1 MELWESGQD
10 LLGSNVL
17 DGHKWD
23 KYCLDDSF
31 VSHLHARIPCGGYCS
46 LPGRWKEAGDDIISV
61 AHRNRCIL
69 LIGVQMFFFF
79 PSLYLLNFGTRG
91 DGEEKHGR
99 LQALLCHC
107 QENAHFAPVLTLHK
121 PEGKDALLAN
131 FSLHQ
136 HSFHSKAQNNI
147 SSKVLWKGFSNL
159 DAKDPNISFPHE
171 KHAKSFL
178 WLIQFKFICIAFV
191 CSF

>member
-1 MELWESGQD
+1 MCWTAISEINIAWTICLSHTSMPGFPVEDTAAFPGDGKRRVMTSSAWPTGT
-10 LLGSNVL
+10 GVL
-17 DGHKWD
+17 FWLVFR
-23 KYCLDDSF
+23 CSF
-31 VSHLHARIPCGGYCS
+31 FS
-46 LPGRWKEAGDDIISV
+46 L
-61 AHRNRCIL
+61 
-69 LIGVQMFFFF
+69 
-79 PSLYLLNFGTRG
+79 SLYLLNFGTRG

-136 HSFHSKAQNNI
+136 HSFHSKAQNNK
-147 SSKVLWKGFSNL
+147 SSKVLWKGFSNF

-178 WLIQFKFICIAFV
+178 WLIQFKFICIAFL

>member
-31 VSHLHARIPCGGYCS
+31 VSHLRARIPCGGHCS

-69 LIGVQMFFFF
+69 LIGVQMFFFSALF
-79 PSLYLLNFGTRG
+79 IYFILKQ
-91 DGEEKHGR
+91 GEMGR
-99 LQALLCHC
+99 RSMADCKCYSVTVKETHALLLYWRCINLK
-107 QENAHFAPVLTLHK
+107 EKMLYWP
-121 PEGKDALLAN
+121 N
-131 FSLHQ
+131 FFLHQ
-136 HSFHSKAQNNI
+136 HSFYSKTQNNMK
-147 SSKVLWKGFSNL
+147 SATTGVFKLWCQR
-159 DAKDPNISFPHE
+159 PQHMPP
-171 KHAKSFL
+171 
-178 WLIQFKFICIAFV
+178 V
-191 CSF
+191 